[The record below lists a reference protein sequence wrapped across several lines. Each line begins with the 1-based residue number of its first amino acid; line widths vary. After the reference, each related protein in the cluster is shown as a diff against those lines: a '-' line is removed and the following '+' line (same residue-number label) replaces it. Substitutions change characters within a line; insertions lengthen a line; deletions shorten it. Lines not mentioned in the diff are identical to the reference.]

1 MKVNMFK
8 DSNFFF
14 QLIKFRAYPS
24 CHMAR
29 EAGFTLNGR
38 QSLAGLTQGD
48 RHPFT
53 LKSHFRVTS

>member
-8 DSNFFF
+8 DSNIFF

-38 QSLAGLTQGD
+38 QSLAGLTPIHSQES
-48 RHPFT
+48 
-53 LKSHFRVTS
+53 L